1 MTTFS
6 CRYCT
11 APKRQ
16 PGCHGTCP
24 EYLKEK
30 AEYNERKEQFDKER
44 AVKNGLFSQRDD
56 AVRKAQKSKR
66 GGYSHVE
73 RF

>member
-1 MTTFS
+1 MAIYS

-11 APKRQ
+11 APKRH
-16 PGCHGTCP
+16 PGCHSTCP

-30 AEYNERKEQFDKER
+30 AEYDKLKEQHDKEK
-44 AVKNGLFSQRDD
+44 AVHQAIYSQRSIH
-56 AVRKAQKSKR
+56 VHKALKHKK
-66 GGYSHVE
+66 GGYSHAE

>member
-1 MTTFS
+1 MTIFS

-11 APKRQ
+11 APKRH
-16 PGCHGTCP
+16 PGCHSTCP
-24 EYLKEK
+24 EYLKDK
-30 AEYNERKEQFDKER
+30 AEHERRKEQLDKER
-44 AVKNGLFSQRDD
+44 AVQNAIYEQRSIH
-56 AVRKAQKSKR
+56 VRKALKNRR